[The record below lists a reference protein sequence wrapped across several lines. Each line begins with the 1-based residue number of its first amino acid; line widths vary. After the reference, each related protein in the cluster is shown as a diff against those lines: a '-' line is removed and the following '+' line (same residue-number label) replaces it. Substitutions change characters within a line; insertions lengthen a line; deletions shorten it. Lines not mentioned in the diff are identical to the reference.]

1 MTIEVAKPDFTLG
14 RAFSRRM
21 FVRTAALLTAGA
33 TFPFYSEH
41 NLALAQLSKVGPLPP
56 GAVKINSNE
65 NPLGPS
71 AEAAQAIH
79 DVVAKGGRYS
89 YDETDTFVATL
100 AESEGLK
107 PEYVLPFAGSSDPL
121 HRVVLA
127 FTSPVRSYVVAD
139 PGYEAGAKAADYL
152 RAKVVKVPL
161 KKDYSHD
168 VHAMASVPDAGV
180 IYVCNPN
187 NPTGTMTS
195 RQDIEWLLANKPLGS
210 IVLLDEA
217 YLHFADNFSTCSD
230 LVSKEKDL
238 IILRTFS
245 KIYGMAGIRA
255 GAAFGRPELLEKIKP
270 LGAGNMPIT
279 GMAAATAS
287 LKAKSLVPM
296 RRKINKDIREDVF
309 AWMQAMNYAFVPSQ
323 SNCFMAD
330 VKKPGAD
337 FVKAMTTEKVYIGR
351 QWPVWPTHVRITV
364 GTADEMAK
372 FKAAFTKVMN
382 MPVLPSAKEKEKV

>member
-1 MTIEVAKPDFTLG
+1 MTMTMTTAKPESSLG
-14 RAFSRRM
+14 RIAFSRRM

-33 TFPFYSEH
+33 GLPFYSEH
-41 NLALAQLSKVGPLPP
+41 SLALAQLSKIGPLPP
-56 GAVKINSNE
+56 DAVKINSNE
-65 NPLGPS
+65 NPLGPC
-71 AEAAQAIH
+71 AAAAQAIH
-79 DVVAKGGRYS
+79 DVVVKGGRYN
-89 YDETDTFVATL
+89 YEDTDTFVSTL

-139 PGYEAGAKAADYL
+139 PGYEAGAKAAEYL

-161 KKDYSHD
+161 RKDYSHD

-187 NPTGTMTS
+187 NPTGTMTG

-217 YLHFADNFSTCSD
+217 YLHFADSFSTCSD
-230 LVSKEKDL
+230 LVAKDKDL

-270 LGAGNMPIT
+270 LGAGAMPVT
-279 GMAAATAS
+279 GMVAATAS
-287 LKAKSLVPM
+287 LKVPKLVPE
-296 RRKINKDIREDVF
+296 RKKINKDNREDVF
-309 AWMQAMNYAFVPSQ
+309 AWMQKNHYSFIPSQ
-323 SNCFMAD
+323 SNCFMVD

-337 FVKAMTTEKVYIGR
+337 FVKAMAAEKVYIGR
-351 QWPVWPTHVRITV
+351 MWPVWPTHVRITV
-364 GTADEMAK
+364 GTAEEMAK
-372 FKAAFTKVMN
+372 FKTAFSKVI
-382 MPVLPSAKEKEKV
+382 SA